1 MERLS
6 LDYLRKLHDQQD
18 PNSISIYMPTHR
30 VGNEIRQD
38 QIRFKNMIN
47 GVIEILKKKGL
58 RDTEIEHLMKP
69 VEAFRNE
76 APNWQ
81 AMSDGLVI
89 FRSKDHFEVNQFP
102 EAFEELAVVSH
113 RYHLKPLI
121 PLLNGNG
128 LFYVLSLSQNKVAMF
143 EGTRFSIKEID
154 STFLPENLAN
164 ALRIDEFMES
174 QQFHTGGPATAG
186 GGRAALFHGQG
197 GGEDDQKVLIEQ
209 FFRKISKE
217 LSSFL
222 DDRHV
227 PLVIAGVDYLHPIY
241 QKVNSHKGLL
251 EDGVHGNPDG
261 YTLDDLHEKS
271 WAIVS
276 EVFEKEQQ
284 DAAKQF
290 TDLNGSSRVLT
301 STDEVVPAAVEGR
314 IETLFIS
321 TDEHI
326 WGRYDVTNS
335 EMRLELDGETPEDLI
350 DLAAVKTLFQS
361 GKVYGMKRSEMP
373 GGHQVVGIARY

>member
-6 LDYLRKLHDQQD
+6 LDYLETLHAQQD

-47 GVIEILKKKGL
+47 GVIDILKRKGL
-58 RDTEIEHLMKP
+58 RDSEIDHLMKP
-69 VEAFRNE
+69 VEDFRNE
-76 APNWQ
+76 GPNWQ
-81 AMSDGLVI
+81 AMSDGLVL
-89 FRSKDHFEVNQFP
+89 FRSTNHFEVNQFP
-102 EAFEELAVVSH
+102 EAFDELAVVSH

-128 LFYVLSLSQNKVAMF
+128 LYYVLSLSQNKVALF
-143 EGTRFSIKEID
+143 EGTRYSIKEID
-154 STFLPENLAN
+154 SSFLPENLAK

-174 QQFHTGGPATAG
+174 QQFHTGGPATPG
-186 GGRAALFHGQG
+186 GGRAALFHGHG
-197 GGEDDQKVLIEQ
+197 GAEDDQKTLIQQ
-209 FFRKISKE
+209 FFRKINKE
-217 LSSFL
+217 LTSFL
-222 DDRHV
+222 DDRNV

-241 QKVNSHKGLL
+241 HEVNSHKGLL
-251 EDGVHGNPDG
+251 KLGVKGNPDSF
-261 YTLDDLHEKS
+261 TLDDLHEKS
-271 WAIVS
+271 WEIVS
-276 EVFEKEQQ
+276 EVFEQEQHE
-284 DAAKQF
+284 AAKQF
-290 TDLNGSSRVLT
+290 TDLNGSSKVLT
-301 STDEVVPAAVEGR
+301 KTEDVVPAAVAGR

-361 GKVYGMKRSEMP
+361 GKVYGMKRNQMP